1 MVCQKKALTCSF
13 LVLFLYS
20 LQYKGWKGLQTFCRH
35 DSLWLMFFARHCFQ
49 PAGCCLGWLTCKAAA
64 FVWMGEHE
72 AQMVKS
78 FERPAYH
85 CKSSL
90 AQSGQSQRNALA
102 KSVFTDDE
110 ELQRGTWSQLFAATA
125 LAHAGLSFLLQVWLQ
140 AGPAEPRD
148 PINPADP

>member
-1 MVCQKKALTCSF
+1 MRWFSDTWL
-13 LVLFLYS
+13 LVHQL
-20 LQYKGWKGLQTFCRH
+20 KITI
-35 DSLWLMFFARHCFQ
+35 A
-49 PAGCCLGWLTCKAAA
+49 TAAA
-64 FVWMGEHE
+64 
-72 AQMVKS
+72 AQLAEQIQNDFQGIEFLKRV
-78 FERPAYH
+78 
-85 CKSSL
+85 CKGSL

-110 ELQRGTWSQLFAATA
+110 ELQRGTWSKLFAATA